1 MGVNNRRLI
10 KYYRQTE
17 SEIVKRFAKKY
28 DVDIEFYSGERYFFC
43 DLYSIS
49 IEEIILDLETDTA
62 PWEFCHF
69 IDFGVENPKFKM
81 NYSSWLMA
89 GGYANINHIKEIY
102 TKQLE
107 QELEKLEKSVSSS
120 FEILSNQIKRF
131 LEIKEELENEN

>member
-1 MGVNNRRLI
+1 MGVNNQKLI
-10 KYYRQTE
+10 KNYRQTE
-17 SEIVKRFAKKY
+17 SEIVNQFAKKY
-28 DVDIEFYSGERYFFC
+28 EVDIEFNSGNLYYFC
-43 DLYSIS
+43 DYYSIS
-49 IEEIILDLETDTA
+49 IDDIILDLETDTA
-62 PWEFCHF
+62 PWEFCHY

-89 GGYANINHIKEIY
+89 GGYAKINHIKEIY

-131 LEIKEELENEN
+131 LEIKEELK

>member
-10 KYYRQTE
+10 KNYRQTE
-17 SEIVKRFAKKY
+17 GEIVKRFAKKY
-28 DVDIEFYSGERYFFC
+28 EVDIEFKSGRMYHFC
-43 DLYSIS
+43 DYYAIS
-49 IEEIILDLETDTA
+49 IDDIILDLETETA
-62 PWEFCHF
+62 SWEYCHY

-107 QELEKLEKSVSSS
+107 QELEKLEKSVNSS
-120 FEILSNQIKRF
+120 FEILNNQINRF
-131 LEIKEELENEN
+131 LELKEELEK